1 MRDVRVAAAQ
11 FEHRNGDKAY
21 NLSRIVQLTRRAA
34 EQGAEIVSFHE
45 CSITGYTFLQHLS
58 REELANLAEPVP
70 EGPSVAALAKI
81 AGDVGVVVM
90 AGLVES
96 DAAGHLFNCYV
107 TVGPHGFINKFRK
120 LHTFIS
126 PYLTPGA
133 TYNVIDLLGI
143 KAGFL
148 ICYDNNLP
156 ENVRMTTLL
165 GAEVIFMPHVTGCLP
180 STMPGRGTVDK
191 ALWDNRDRDP
201 VRLRMEF
208 EGPKGRGW
216 LMRWLPAR
224 AWENGVYAVFSNA
237 VGVDDDTIKPGLAMI
252 LDPFGEVVV
261 ESRALGDDV
270 VVALLTADKLGQSS
284 GRRYLRARRPEMY
297 GKLVEPPPP
306 GQDPVTEPGWK
317 LAQTKTSRGDAKGHE
332 EAEAS

>member
-1 MRDVRVAAAQ
+1 VRDIRVAAAQ
-11 FEHRNGDKAY
+11 FEHRNGDKTS
-21 NLSRIVQLTRRAA
+21 NLARIEELARRAA
-34 EQGAEIVSFHE
+34 NQGAEIVSFHE

-58 REELANLAEPVP
+58 REDLASLAEPVP
-70 EGPSVAALAKI
+70 DGPSVAALTKI
-81 AGDVGVVVM
+81 ARAFGVVVM
-90 AGLVES
+90 AGLIES
-96 DAAGHLFNCYV
+96 DPSGQLHNCYV
-107 TVGPHGFINKFRK
+107 TVGPEGFITKFRK

-126 PYLTPGA
+126 PYLTPGDS
-133 TYNVIDLLGI
+133 YNVIDLLGM

-156 ENVRMTTLL
+156 ENVRINAFL

-180 STMPGRGTVDK
+180 STMPGRGTVER

-201 VRLRMEF
+201 ARLRIEF

-237 VGVDDDTIKPGLAMI
+237 VGVDDDTVKPGLAMI
-252 LDPFGEVVV
+252 LDPFGEVLA
-261 ESRALGDDV
+261 ESRALGNDV
-270 VVALLTADKLGQSS
+270 VVALLTAEKLAQSS
-284 GRRYLRARRPEMY
+284 GRRYLRARRPELY

-306 GQDPVTEPGWK
+306 GQEPVTHPGWK
-317 LAQTKTSRGDAKGHE
+317 VAQTKTGGTTNPE
-332 EAEAS
+332 TPI